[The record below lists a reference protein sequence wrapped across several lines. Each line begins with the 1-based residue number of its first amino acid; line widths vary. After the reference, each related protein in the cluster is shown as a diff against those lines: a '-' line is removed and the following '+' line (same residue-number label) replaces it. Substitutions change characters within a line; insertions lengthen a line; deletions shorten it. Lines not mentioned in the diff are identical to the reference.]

1 MGSLTEFF
9 SLHNWPVIAAVAL
22 LIVNF
27 VVQRRF
33 QDAFLRLD
41 DLVRQRLMERM
52 GRFRLARTVVVIFA
66 LIGII
71 TVASQRHIA
80 DGAEPYILGAVL
92 LLVFAWYTVG
102 YELMRRRLG
111 ELQLSADFVRL
122 YLADRWL
129 MLGALVLLVY
139 TAWRSVPGS

>member
-52 GRFRLARTVVVIFA
+52 GRFRLA
-66 LIGII
+66 IGII

-139 TAWRSVPGS
+139 TAWRSVPGY